1 MKRNRTLWIAGGLLA
16 AAGLILYYAIADR
29 GRSTAEL
36 PVYGQVPDF
45 RLINHDEQPISLAD
59 LKGRYWVA
67 EFFFASCAGI
77 CLQMNQNMT
86 LVQQAFRDQPDRV
99 KIVSF
104 TVDPERDTPE
114 ILKAYSRNWN
124 ARLEQWI
131 FVTGPKPEIYRLARY
146 GFRLAA
152 DEIPPQEEGGPYD
165 FIHSS
170 KFVLVDPQGQI
181 RGYYDGTDRKAV
193 ETLIRDLRSLLRK
206 DSA

>member
-1 MKRNRTLWIAGGLLA
+1 MRSAWTPWI
-16 AAGLILYYAIADR
+16 AAGLLLAVGIVAYYAISER
-29 GRSTAEL
+29 LRPRVEL

-45 RLINHDEQPISLAD
+45 QLLDHEGRPISLAD

-86 LVQQAFRDQPDRV
+86 EVQRAFLDRADQV

-114 ILKAYSRNWN
+114 VLKAYSQNWN

-131 FVTGPKPEIYRLARY
+131 FVTGPKPEIYRLARH
-146 GFRLAA
+146 GFKLAA

-170 KFVLVDPQGQI
+170 KFALVDPQGQI
-181 RGYYDGTDRKAV
+181 RGYYDGTDREEV
-193 ETLIRDLRSLLRK
+193 RRLIGDLKRLLRSG
-206 DSA
+206 S